1 MLGLVLGLYMVTGWA
16 GAIKV
21 WKIAKKEREE
31 ELFMEWVNTTIRRL
45 REQDGWAYGYDEL
58 LFLIPTHTLFHTHE
72 VSNFLYKNKIIEN
85 TTDRIELTEE
95 FK

>member
-1 MLGLVLGLYMVTGWA
+1 MLGLILGLYMVTGWV

-45 REQDGWAYGYDEL
+45 REQASWAYDYDEL
-58 LFLIPTHTLFHTHE
+58 QLLIPAHTQFYKYE
-72 VSNFLYKNKIIEN
+72 VTDFLYKNRIIDNAE
-85 TTDRIELTEE
+85 DRIELTEE

>member
-1 MLGLVLGLYMVTGWA
+1 MLGLVLGLYMITGWV

-21 WKIAKKEREE
+21 RKIAKKEREE
-31 ELFMEWVNTTIRRL
+31 ELFMEWVNTTIKRL
-45 REQDGWAYGYDEL
+45 RVQGGWVYGYDEL
-58 LFLIPTHTLFHTHE
+58 LFLIPTHTLFHAYE

-85 TTDRIELTEE
+85 TKDRIELTEE